1 MPHFYPH
8 KLIGEKTAEQSVVHA
23 EQEPVLDYWILV
35 LIDECVQSV
44 LAVVCAPGR

>member
-8 KLIGEKTAEQSVVHA
+8 KLIGEKTAEQSAAHA

-44 LAVVCAPGR
+44 LAVACAPGR